1 MTQKI
6 ATREAYGKSL
16 ARLGLENKNIVV
28 LDADLSKSTKTAEFK
43 KVCPERFINVGIAE
57 QNLAGISAGLATTG
71 KIPFM
76 STFAMFAAGRAFEII
91 RNAICYPKLNVKVCA
106 THAGL
111 TVGADGAS
119 HQAIEDLALM
129 RSIPNMV
136 VLNPADAVSAE
147 KIIEAIIE
155 YDGPCYVRLGRA
167 PVPVV
172 YTAESKIEIGK
183 ANTVQD
189 GTDVTII
196 ATGIMLAE
204 AMEAAETLKA
214 EGVSVRILDMHTI
227 KPLDNEAVIKAA
239 KETKAIV
246 TAEEHTIFGGLGSA
260 VAEVLAENHP
270 TKMRRIGVKDTF
282 GESGTPAELMVK
294 YEITANDIVKAVK
307 ELI

>member
-91 RNAICYPKLNVKVCA
+91 RNAICYPKLNVKICA

-172 YTAESKIEIGK
+172 YTADSKIEIGK
-183 ANTVQD
+183 ANTIQD
-189 GTDVTII
+189 GSDVTII

-204 AMEAAETLKA
+204 AMTAAETLEA

-239 KETKAIV
+239 KETKGIV

>member
-172 YTAESKIEIGK
+172 YTADSKIEIGK
-183 ANTVQD
+183 ANTIQD
-189 GTDVTII
+189 GSDVTII

-204 AMEAAETLKA
+204 AMTAAETLKA

-239 KETKAIV
+239 KETKGIV

>member
-1 MTQKI
+1 
-6 ATREAYGKSL
+6 
-16 ARLGLENKNIVV
+16 
-28 LDADLSKSTKTAEFK
+28 
-43 KVCPERFINVGIAE
+43 
-57 QNLAGISAGLATTG
+57 
-71 KIPFM
+71 M

-91 RNAICYPKLNVKVCA
+91 RNAICYPKLNVKICA

-172 YTAESKIEIGK
+172 YTADSKIEIGK
-183 ANTVQD
+183 ANTIQD
-189 GTDVTII
+189 GSDVTII

-204 AMEAAETLKA
+204 AMTAAETLKA

-239 KETKAIV
+239 KETKGIV